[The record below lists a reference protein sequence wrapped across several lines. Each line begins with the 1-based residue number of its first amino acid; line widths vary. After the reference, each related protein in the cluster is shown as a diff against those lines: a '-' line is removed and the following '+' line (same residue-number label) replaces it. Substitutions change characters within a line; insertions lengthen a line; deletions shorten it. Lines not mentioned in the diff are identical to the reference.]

1 MSKINKDLLNYANEV
16 ADALNDVYAQ
26 NHKMQFWSQVGNFM
40 LGLVDIAL
48 HGFKAKTPLLGLYHL
63 YQAAQKPAPTLKPS
77 MDLDLA
83 PRPRQEPLPRPR
95 PY

>member
-1 MSKINKDLLNYANEV
+1 MSKINKDILNYANEV

-63 YQAAQKPAPTLKPS
+63 YQAAQKPTLKPS
-77 MDLDLA
+77 MDLELA
-83 PRPRQEPLPRPR
+83 PRLRQEPLPRPR